1 MNEFDF
7 ANSENNER
15 SDKTNIFKTKVP
27 VIDSLQLFGKGN
39 EIMIQHDGAIYRL
52 RITKNGKLIMN
63 K

>member
-7 ANSENNER
+7 KNP
-15 SDKTNIFKTKVP
+15 DKAKIADIGIP
-27 VIDSLQLFGKGN
+27 VIDSSQLFGKGN

-52 RITKNGKLIMN
+52 RITRNGKLIMN